1 MDHHAIPE
9 HAIRSFERLHGLL
22 VTVHDLGHGLA
33 PFLLPERGRHRHP
46 MCVAFRDGGHFHA
59 CTGFD
64 VVRLRQEAEFHR
76 AGRLHRCPAGLVEW
90 VVPVFGATG
99 LRFVLFAGVV
109 AEDGL
114 EGLLGASARLVE
126 RSPVKPPVIDPGR
139 AEAVLEA
146 LNQLAARLAAW
157 SADGATGQLPAA
169 PAASAQ
175 APALDRRRGQVRRY
189 IYEYYAEP
197 LAVADLARHLGLSP
211 SRTRAVVAEACG
223 ASFVDLL
230 TEARLASAVDLLR
243 HTDLPVADIAVR
255 CGFTDASN
263 FFRVFKRRHGTTPLR
278 FRRDGVS
285 AGGEGA

>member
-1 MDHHAIPE
+1 M
-9 HAIRSFERLHGLL
+9 
-22 VTVHDLGHGLA
+22 
-33 PFLLPERGRHRHP
+33 
-46 MCVAFRDGGHFHA
+46 
-59 CTGFD
+59 
-64 VVRLRQEAEFHR
+64 
-76 AGRLHRCPAGLVEW
+76 
-90 VVPVFGATG
+90 PVFGATG

-126 RSPVKPPVIDPGR
+126 RSPVTPPVIDAER
-139 AEAVLEA
+139 AEALLEA

-157 SADGATGQLPAA
+157 SADGTASQPLAEPSPA
-169 PAASAQ
+169 AQ

-211 SRTRAVVAEACG
+211 SRTRAVVVEACG

-230 TEARLASAVDLLR
+230 TEARLTSAVDLLR

-278 FRRDGVS
+278 YRRGSAAATDG
-285 AGGEGA
+285 A